1 LESPVATSGRG
12 FLLGGSQRN
21 AGRLV
26 KFETS
31 AFHRDQMTAKRAK
44 SANAPRYRSFSDE
57 IELSFALSSLR
68 YPAYPVASGNAGV
81 RGPAAR

>member
-1 LESPVATSGRG
+1 MCLPAK
-12 FLLGGSQRN
+12 SQT
-21 AGRLV
+21 AGIMP
-26 KFETS
+26 
-31 AFHRDQMTAKRAK
+31 DQMIAKPAK
-44 SANAPRYRSFSDE
+44 SANAPRYRSFSAE